1 MNVRDIYARNAA
13 RKVPTISFE
22 LYPPKKPEDEPNL
35 YEKTLPRLQEL
46 RPDFIT
52 VTYGA
57 GGSTRTKTLEIAVRV
72 RDMTGLP
79 VACHLAC
86 LGSPPE
92 EAVAFLDKARE
103 AGIENI
109 VAIRGDP
116 PKWIPDWKPH
126 PQGMKY
132 GIELVRIVRAHGD
145 WGIVA
150 GAYPEGHPTCAEGK
164 KVDWDRTAEKVGAGA
179 DVLTTQLFYDNRDFF
194 EFESHL
200 RKLGVSVPVVPGMM
214 TVISSAQVKRF
225 CNLSG
230 ATLPSILKERF
241 DANENDND
249 AARQIGIDYATEQ
262 CQELLAHGVPGFHF
276 YTLNKAR
283 SVRAILENIGL
294 R

>member
-1 MNVRDIYARNAA
+1 MNLRDIYARNTS

-72 RDMTGLP
+72 KEITGLP

-86 LGSPPE
+86 LGSLPDEPRE
-92 EAVAFLDKARE
+92 FLDQAHA

-109 VAIRGDP
+109 VAIRGDA
-116 PKWIPDWKPH
+116 PKWNPDWKPH
-126 PQGMKY
+126 PDGMKY
-132 GIELVRIVRAHGD
+132 GLELVKLVRSHGD

-150 GAYPEGHPTCAEGK
+150 GGYPEGHPECKDGK
-164 KVDWDRTAEKVGAGA
+164 HVDWGRAKEKVDAGA
-179 DVLTTQLFYDNRDFF
+179 DVITTQLFYDNADFF
-194 EFESHL
+194 EFDAHL
-200 RKLGVSVPVVPGMM
+200 KKHGVRVPIVPGVLPILS
-214 TVISSAQVKRF
+214 TPQIKRF
-225 CNLSG
+225 SSLSG
-230 ATLPSILKERF
+230 ATLPPVLLERLEANAEAP
-241 DANENDND
+241 DAV
-249 AARQIGIDYATEQ
+249 RQIGVDYASEQ
-262 CQELLAHGVPGFHF
+262 CKELLAHGVPGFHF